1 MFKTRVQNRP
11 ASTTVSTGSDTPRSM
26 LLGYARVSTTDQ
38 NPQLQLDA
46 LNQTGCEKI
55 YTDHASGAATARPK
69 LDEMLHNARN
79 GDSIIVWRLDRLGRS
94 MKHLLDLT
102 ADLER
107 RGIGLRSLNEQ
118 IDTTTANGR
127 LIFHVMAA
135 LAEFERGL
143 LSERTQAGL
152 QAARAQGRVGGRPR
166 ALAPQA
172 EQTVLDLRASGKTVT
187 DIAATL
193 KVSRATVYRALDDS
207 RAERA

>member
-1 MFKTRVQNRP
+1 
-11 ASTTVSTGSDTPRSM
+11 M

-46 LNQTGCEKI
+46 LRHAGCEKI
-55 YTDHASGAATARPK
+55 YTDHASGAATARPQ
-69 LDEMLHNARN
+69 LDEMLVNARD
-79 GDSIIVWRLDRLGRS
+79 GDSIVVWRLDRLGRS

-102 ADLER
+102 AECEK

-172 EQTVLDLRASGKTVT
+172 EQAVIDLRASGKSVT
-187 DIAATL
+187 DIAAAL
-193 KVSRATVYRALDDS
+193 KVSRATVYRALDGS
-207 RAERA
+207 RSERA